1 MNNSLDEHPIALTPS
16 LQIRPATVE
25 DAAQICQIYN
35 PYILNTTITFEEHPL
50 TPSDMGDRLHQVK
63 AAGLPWLV
71 LEDVDQNVLKGYCYA
86 FPWKTR
92 SAYRYTVETSIYLQE
107 NDRGQGL
114 GATLYTHLLH
124 HLEAQGIHSAI
135 GILALPNP
143 ASIRLHEKLGFVYAG
158 CLKDAGFKFDR
169 WIDVVYW
176 QRLLSPQTA
185 QE

>member
-92 SAYRYTVETSIYLQE
+92 SAYRYT
-107 NDRGQGL
+107 
-114 GATLYTHLLH
+114 
-124 HLEAQGIHSAI
+124 
-135 GILALPNP
+135 
-143 ASIRLHEKLGFVYAG
+143 
-158 CLKDAGFKFDR
+158 
-169 WIDVVYW
+169 
-176 QRLLSPQTA
+176 
-185 QE
+185 